1 MKIMK
6 EIINIRANHLGTVKQ
21 APYLIREIKKE
32 LPQAKI
38 NIFLDN
44 DQTPNFST
52 KKILKRDLNYE
63 GIDPEGIRIFNKK
76 TDQLNLNNIT
86 INLDFFRDYY
96 RGMKRF
102 DFYVDPLKF
111 EKRRLL
117 SLEEISKLKEE
128 YSISS
133 EKVIL
138 GGSLNAKE
146 INLLVKSTKNII
158 TQNEGT
164 QIIIVP
170 RRFDKEE
177 IEGIKRLDIKFRVDK
192 AHKKNKPYLII
203 TQRGGLDKLYSI
215 CDIAVIGDSF
225 ETGNGQNPLEPAFYG
240 KRIISGMS
248 NQMNVQAYRELEKS
262 KLLTRIFPEDLEKEL
277 FREIPENEMAVYRE
291 NAKKFIESKQGA
303 AKIYTQIIKDSLEG
317 KLNGELFKKRIFQ
330 LP

>member
-240 KRIISGMS
+240 KRIISGKS
-248 NQMNVQAYRELEKS
+248 NHLNRIAYNGLKQSELLK
-262 KLLTRIFPEDLEKEL
+262 RISSDELKKEL
-277 FREIPENEMAVYRE
+277 FRKIPEEEMTVYR
-291 NAKKFIESKQGA
+291 KDTQKFIESKQGA
-303 AKIYTQIIKDSLEG
+303 AKIYTQIIKNSLEG